1 MKPERLNYREREIA
15 SMYGIALKK
24 LREFRKDK
32 RFESDIC
39 FTAPD
44 SSIVLYNLKE
54 FDKWFQRNK
63 DEAIYT
69 LNQRMQKC
77 IASLKANGFWADARK
92 KKFDNH
98 RVNQLNNMYEQS
110 AELREDYTD
119 HYGRITEIDKKLADE
134 FEREKHRIRCKF
146 KTIPG

>member
-1 MKPERLNYREREIA
+1 
-15 SMYGIALKK
+15 
-24 LREFRKDK
+24 
-32 RFESDIC
+32 
-39 FTAPD
+39 
-44 SSIVLYNLKE
+44 
-54 FDKWFQRNK
+54 
-63 DEAIYT
+63 
-69 LNQRMQKC
+69 MQKC

-134 FEREKHRIRCKF
+134 FEREHMWLDCDVA
-146 KTIPG
+146 TP

>member
-98 RVNQLNNMYEQS
+98 RVNQLNNMYEQVQS
-110 AELREDYTD
+110 
-119 HYGRITEIDKKLADE
+119 
-134 FEREKHRIRCKF
+134 
-146 KTIPG
+146 

>member
-77 IASLKANGFWADARK
+77 IASLKSNGFWADARK

-134 FEREKHRIRCKF
+134 FEREHIARGNKK
-146 KTIPG
+146 